1 MAAPSEPSRP
11 RTLTEALRAM
21 SAGEL
26 ATLLTARPD
35 LLDPVPE
42 DLAELASRSTASA
55 SISRAVDQ
63 LNCWLRTVAEALAAL
78 PDPASASD
86 LEAMLGTSPA
96 QLGAAV
102 QQLRERGLLWGP
114 NDRLH
119 LVRPVRETFE
129 PYPGGLAPPST
140 PPMSDEQID
149 AALEASGAEARAG
162 LDRLL
167 WSPTGTVRRADR
179 NVTVSSASSPI
190 ERLLSHQLLRPLDS
204 ETVIIPREVAWRLR
218 AGRFSAEPVA
228 AEAPVLTGQRRD
240 RDLV

>member
-55 SISRAVDQ
+55 SISRGVDQ
-63 LNCWLRTVAEALAAL
+63 ADCWLRTVAEALAAL

-102 QQLRERGLLWGP
+102 QQLRERGLLWGH

-119 LVRPVRETFE
+119 LVRPVREAFE
-129 PYPGGLAPPST
+129 PYPGGLAPPSAR
-140 PPMSDEQID
+140 PMSDEQID
-149 AALEASGAEARAG
+149 AALEASGAEAPAV
-162 LDRLL
+162 LE
-167 WSPTGTVRRADR
+167 PV
-179 NVTVSSASSPI
+179 
-190 ERLLSHQLLRPLDS
+190 
-204 ETVIIPREVAWRLR
+204 RLR
-218 AGRFSAEPVA
+218 A
-228 AEAPVLTGQRRD
+228 TCTRRQPA
-240 RDLV
+240 RE